1 MTLEQLLAFAQFAYV
16 SSATPGPNNVL
27 LTAVGGAV
35 GVRRGLPVLWGI
47 AIGFAAMLFILGL
60 GIGETLFSIP
70 YVKEGMRIAGFAVL
84 AWLAWQIAT
93 APVGTEM
100 PSGEKD
106 ESPDAGRRGS
116 FLGAALFQ
124 WMNPKAWMIAG
135 VAIST
140 YMSPDLDVIRQATT
154 FAVVFIV
161 AAAAGCLP
169 WLAFGAVMRVKLRD
183 PRIAR
188 PFNILMA
195 VLLIVSM
202 LLVAFD
208 T

>member
-1 MTLEQLLAFAQFAYV
+1 
-16 SSATPGPNNVL
+16 
-27 LTAVGGAV
+27 
-35 GVRRGLPVLWGI
+35 VLWGI

-70 YVKEGMRIAGFAVL
+70 YVKDAMRIAGFAVL

-93 APVGTEM
+93 APVGPGATAGAEADT
-100 PSGEKD
+100 PAPNTGAPNTGA
-106 ESPDAGRRGS
+106 PDAGAPDTGRRGS
-116 FLGAALFQ
+116 FIGAALFQ

-140 YMSPDLDVIRQATT
+140 YMNPDLDVIRQATT
-154 FAVVFIV
+154 FAIVFIV

-188 PFNILMA
+188 PFNIAMA
-195 VLLIVSM
+195 VLLVVSM
-202 LLVAFD
+202 LLVAFES
-208 T
+208 